1 MNPSHQLSESDSDGV
16 VDGAIDARSH
26 DFLFILETRPACVLP
41 FHEIKP
47 QPGPHGNFNGAS
59 GNFTVTHGS
68 VAVAE
73 IKQRPRDIYRQIQRV
88 ANGDFRSVHVA
99 AKFRRHNGAARLP
112 VRRCDADAAQKRM
125 KRNFHFVVG
134 IERLKSSRV
143 FSVVDR
149 VKPDFFRQRLLFQ
162 HRRVMGGIDSAKSR

>member
-26 DFLFILETRPACVLP
+26 DFLFIFETRPACVLP

-47 QPGPHGNFNGAS
+47 QPRPHGNFNGAS

-99 AKFRRHNGAARLP
+99 AKFRRHDGAARLS

-134 IERLKSSRV
+134 IERLKRGGSFRM
-143 FSVVDR
+143 VDR
-149 VKPDFFRQRLLFQ
+149 VKPNLFRQRFLFQ
-162 HRRVMGGIDSAKSR
+162 HGRVMRGINGAESR